1 MTEPIKPF
9 VNRERMNQVF
19 KPFIEQAE
27 QIQRDVQ
34 VREERQREERCNLF
48 KDLGKE
54 VLFEA
59 ARQVTGYEVKQ
70 FLDR

>member
-27 QIQRDVQ
+27 QIQKDIQ
-34 VREERQREERCNLF
+34 LREEKQRKERCDF
-48 KDLGKE
+48 VKGLGKE

-70 FLDR
+70 FLDK